1 MSRRN
6 SRSLEGGGG
15 GGGGGQALQLSA
27 PVAGWSNPFLPQ
39 FCQWMELISRYDEPK
54 VVRFMQK
61 HPLKAF
67 FEVRVVESAVAASQ
81 LGYRAADARRV

>member
-39 FCQWMELISRYDEPK
+39 FSQWMELISRYDEP
-54 VVRFMQK
+54 
-61 HPLKAF
+61 
-67 FEVRVVESAVAASQ
+67 
-81 LGYRAADARRV
+81 